1 MSHNF
6 SAPQLPVL
14 DQLVQYS
21 AQFSGLE
28 RIAFVCVQHLL
39 PTTVSLFSSLIKL
52 GARPDNI
59 YILGKHYSTNNLARE
74 AMVHQLGLRLV
85 ENTPQT
91 KLGFF
96 SDFFFKDVINLWQ
109 QFLND
114 LSTKSID
121 SVIVVDEGG
130 HCLAAL
136 PDKLAISHKVVGVE
150 QTTAGLLKPY
160 VVNNLLKLQVPL
172 INVAQSAA
180 KKWLESFVISRSIIK
195 KIFDIIPNENE
206 NLVFGI
212 IGLGAIGRAVADRL
226 SELGYQP
233 SVYDIRHTEQMKNEN
248 YNWKDSVNQVV
259 SSADI
264 ILGCSGQDISKEIET
279 FASIRL
285 DRSLISC
292 SSEDIEYN
300 SLLRDIQQN
309 RQKMSV
315 TSSVLQDAVY
325 ETQHNKH
332 LTIHRGGFPINFDNS
347 CELEPVS
354 EIQLTRGLLL
364 GGILQAVLTLK
375 RYSRESSHTIYA
387 LDSSLQKTIAHTWAL
402 DQSRTTKLEQ
412 SLQLFDNNKWI
423 REHSQGEDDNNLNV
437 DFSVR

>member
-6 SAPQLPVL
+6 SVPQLPVL
-14 DQLVQYS
+14 DQLVQYGG
-21 AQFSGLE
+21 QFSGWE

-59 YILGKHYSTNNLARE
+59 YILGKYYSTNNLAKE
-74 AMVHQLGLRLV
+74 ALVHQLGLSLV
-85 ENTPQT
+85 ENSPQT

-96 SDFFFKDVINLWQ
+96 SDFFYKDVMNLWRC
-109 QFLND
+109 FLKD

-121 SVIVVDEGG
+121 SVIVIDEGG
-130 HCLAAL
+130 HCLATMPEKFAS
-136 PDKLAISHKVVGVE
+136 SHKVVGVE

-160 VVNNLLKLQVPL
+160 VVNNLQKLHIPL

-180 KKWLESFVISRSIIK
+180 KKWLEPFVISRSVIK
-195 KIFDIIPNENE
+195 KIFDIIPIENK
-206 NLVFGI
+206 NSVFGI
-212 IGLGAIGRAVADRL
+212 VGLGAIGRAVADRL

-233 SVYDIRHTEQMKNEN
+233 AVYDIRHEEQMKLEN
-248 YNWKDSVNQVV
+248 YSWKDNINQVV

-279 FASIRL
+279 FASARL

-300 SLLRDIQQN
+300 SLLRSIQET
-309 RQKMSV
+309 RQT
-315 TSSVLQDAVY
+315 TSATSVLQDAVY
-325 ETQHNKH
+325 ETRYNGH
-332 LTIHRGGFPINFDNS
+332 LRIHRGGFPINFDNL
-347 CELEPVS
+347 CELEPIS

-364 GGILQAVLTLK
+364 GGILQAALTLK
-375 RYSRESSHTIYA
+375 RSSRERNHTIYA
-387 LDSSLQKTIAHTWAL
+387 LDSSVQKAIAHIWAL
-402 DQSRTTKLEQ
+402 DQTQTIKLEQ
-412 SLQLFDNNKWI
+412 SLQLFENDKWI
-423 REHSQGEDDNNLNV
+423 REHSQGEQDNSLNV
-437 DFSVR
+437 NFNIP